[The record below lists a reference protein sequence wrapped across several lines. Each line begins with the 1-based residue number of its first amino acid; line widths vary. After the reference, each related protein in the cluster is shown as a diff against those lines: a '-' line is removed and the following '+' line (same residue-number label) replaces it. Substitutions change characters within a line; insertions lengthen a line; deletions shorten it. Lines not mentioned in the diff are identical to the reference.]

1 MEMMKILKSA
11 AAAALSLAVAAS
23 ALPLYTASA
32 MVAENQKYTSS
43 TTIFE
48 DFETLTA
55 EEIQAGNSS
64 VVRGF
69 TNPTTLEKPALAS
82 GSGSYLSFAATG
94 DETNDTSMLTKT
106 GLFRYDVTVADV
118 YLRSSVPDASNLS
131 RAVVSLREG
140 NSSQALIDFVY
151 DNNAAKLRN
160 RLDTSKFI
168 AYTNAEMWMP
178 VRFILDRPNKTI
190 TVSVAGSSTFTAST
204 TLTWEPSASVY
215 LQFQSLKGN
224 ILGID
229 DITISDGF
237 YLENDYI
244 NEDFEHVR
252 NTTSQYV
259 TVTGLTRAAGQATFQ
274 GIHDSETNNTY
285 LSAGMTGTGGVPVYT
300 DPNTGIRPSVETPA
314 IISLKLKTDATSN
327 LTVGPRIN
335 TGGIYVSVIKI
346 VNGFVSVDNGASGSA
361 VSPYNVSDG
370 AFHTYQI
377 VVSPQSTGGF
387 SASLTVDGVYLDYR
401 FNTNTITGGA
411 RLDFRDVAQNKTV
424 DIDDLHIFYPE
435 PAKLRCVSENGNT
448 NIDIDGTFTFESNN
462 PINYRTL
469 TTAAFTLTETGKTNT
484 VQIGNVSNT
493 GDNTFSLA
501 FAEDLKP
508 NTAYTLSVADN
519 ALRDL
524 YEQYYSGEI
533 ATFTTGD
540 EPASPKYNL
549 TYTMNGEDASGTD
562 CLAAGTLEVTLNV
575 KAYSAGANA
584 FAIAALYDESD
595 RLIKAKTL
603 SSVLDG
609 SGSNTQTTSL
619 TIGEDE
625 LAGATAKLFLWN
637 GATFAPIREVT
648 VLTPAANN
656 DTMRT

>member
-1 MEMMKILKSA
+1 MERMVKMMKLLKSA
-11 AAAALSLAVAAS
+11 AAAALSLAVAISILPLDTAS
-23 ALPLYTASA
+23 AL
-32 MVAENQKYTSS
+32 VAENQKYTSD

-55 EEIQAGNSS
+55 EEIQAGNSP

-69 TNPTTLEKPALAS
+69 TNQFTVEKAALLS
-82 GSGSYLSFAATG
+82 GSGSYLSLSTTDA
-94 DETNDTSMLTKT
+94 DTSMLTKT

-118 YLRSSVPDASNLS
+118 YLRSSVPDASNLT

-140 NSSQALIDFVY
+140 NSSQALVDFVY

-204 TLTWEPSASVY
+204 TLTWEPSVDAY
-215 LQFQSLKGN
+215 LQFQSIGEN
-224 ILGID
+224 VLGID

-244 NEDFEHVR
+244 NDDFEHVR
-252 NTTSQYV
+252 NTTSQWIG
-259 TVTGLTRAAGQATFQ
+259 VTGLIRPQGQATFQ
-274 GIHDSETNNTY
+274 GIHDSATNNTY
-285 LSAGMTGTGGVPVYT
+285 FSAGMTGTGGTPVYT
-300 DPNTGIRPSVETPA
+300 DPNTGIRPSVGTPA

-346 VNGFVSVDNGASGSA
+346 VNGIVSVDNGASGSE
-361 VSPYNVSDG
+361 VTPYDVSDG

-387 SASLTVDGVYLDYR
+387 SAALTVDGVYLDYR
-401 FNTNTITGGA
+401 FNSNTITGGA
-411 RLDFRDVAQNKTV
+411 RLDFRNVAQNKTV

-435 PAKLRCVSENGNT
+435 PAKLRCVSENRNT
-448 NIDIDGTFTFESNN
+448 DIDIDGTFTFESNN
-462 PINYRTL
+462 PVNYRTL
-469 TTAAFTLTETGKTNT
+469 TTAAFTLTETGTTNT

-493 GDNTFSLA
+493 GNNTFSLA

-519 ALRDL
+519 TLRDL

-533 ATFTTGD
+533 ASFTTGD
-540 EPASPKYNL
+540 EPEPKYNF
-549 TYTMNGEDASGTD
+549 TYTVNSEEVSGTD
-562 CLAAGTLEVTLNV
+562 CLAAGTLGVTLDV
-575 KAYSAGANA
+575 RAYSAGANVLA
-584 FAIAALYDESD
+584 VAALYDVSD
-595 RLIKAKTL
+595 NLISAQPM
-603 SSVLDG
+603 SSVLTEAGTD
-609 SGSNTQTTSL
+609 TKTVSL
-619 TIGEDE
+619 TISEEE
-625 LAGATAKLFLWN
+625 LSGAKVKLFLWD
-637 GATFAPIREVT
+637 GVTYAPIREVT
-648 VLTPAANN
+648 VLTPAAN
-656 DTMRT
+656 